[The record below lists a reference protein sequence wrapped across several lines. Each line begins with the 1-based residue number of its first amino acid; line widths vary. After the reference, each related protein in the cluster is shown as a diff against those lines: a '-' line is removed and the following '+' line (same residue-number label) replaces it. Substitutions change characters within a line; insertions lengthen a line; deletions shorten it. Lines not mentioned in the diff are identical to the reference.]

1 MSMSGSMTA
10 DGRGGPEGAASAAK
24 TCKDTEMNP
33 ALPLTVLAA
42 LTLAGCAATAP
53 PEKAEVTG
61 QVIYRERILLP
72 PNAKVTVVLADTSL
86 MDAPARTLA
95 SQVIEGRTA
104 PPFEFALPYDPAAID
119 PRHVYSVSAR
129 IEVDGKL
136 RFITDTHTPVITH
149 GAPTHVEMVAVG
161 VR

>member
-1 MSMSGSMTA
+1 MK
-10 DGRGGPEGAASAAK
+10 PV
-24 TCKDTEMNP
+24 
-33 ALPLTVLAA
+33 LTLVALAA
-42 LTLAGCAATAP
+42 LILAGCASPAP
-53 PEKAEVTG
+53 RETAEVTG
-61 QVIYRERILLP
+61 QVIYRERMLLP
-72 PNAKVTVVLADTSL
+72 PNARVTVVLADTSL

-95 SQVIEGRTA
+95 SQVIEGQTA
-104 PPFEFALPYDPAAID
+104 PPFKFALAYDPAAID
-119 PRHVYSVSAR
+119 PRNVYSVSAR

>member
-1 MSMSGSMTA
+1 MK
-10 DGRGGPEGAASAAK
+10 PV
-24 TCKDTEMNP
+24 
-33 ALPLTVLAA
+33 LTLVALAA
-42 LTLAGCAATAP
+42 LILAGCASPAP
-53 PEKAEVTG
+53 RETAEVTG
-61 QVIYRERILLP
+61 QVIYRERMLLP

-95 SQVIEGRTA
+95 SQVIEGQTA
-104 PPFEFALPYDPAAID
+104 PPFKFALAYDPAAID
-119 PRHVYSVSAR
+119 PRNVYSVSAR